1 MQRKESN
8 VAQMLS
14 NCTTV
19 EAFSFLLS
27 FRFFFYVF
35 HCFFL
40 FERRT
45 ERERGRKEASIYL
58 ECDASVKPGGEEAA
72 RGDQN

>member
-1 MQRKESN
+1 MLLKCYLI
-8 VAQMLS
+8 AQLLKHS
-14 NCTTV
+14 V
-19 EAFSFLLS
+19 FFFL
-27 FRFFFYVF
+27 FAFFFYVF

-45 ERERGRKEASIYL
+45 ERERGREEASIYL

>member
-1 MQRKESN
+1 
-8 VAQMLS
+8 MLLK
-14 NCTTV
+14 CYLIA
-19 EAFSFLLS
+19 ELLKHS
-27 FRFFFYVF
+27 VFFFLFDFFSMLFIVF
-35 HCFFL
+35 FFF

-45 ERERGRKEASIYL
+45 QRGREEASIYL

>member
-27 FRFFFYVF
+27 FRFFFL
-35 HCFFL
+35 CCSLFFF

-45 ERERGRKEASIYL
+45 QRGREEASIYL